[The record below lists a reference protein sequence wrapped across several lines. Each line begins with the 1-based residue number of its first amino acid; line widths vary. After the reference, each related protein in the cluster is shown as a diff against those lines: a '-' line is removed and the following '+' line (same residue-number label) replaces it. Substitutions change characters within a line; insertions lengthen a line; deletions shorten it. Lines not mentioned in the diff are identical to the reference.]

1 MGFFSVII
9 YMSIRIGEYCLLV
22 IIVLEFPIEISD
34 VSECSDAV
42 TMMMMMVVQWMEMMM
57 MKEMMSTQ
65 LTH

>member
-1 MGFFSVII
+1 
-9 YMSIRIGEYCLLV
+9 MSIRFGKYCLLV

-34 VSECSDAV
+34 GSESSDAV
-42 TMMMMMVVQWMEMMM
+42 MMMMKVVQSMEMM